1 MEQRRLLDQLNT
13 NLESPL
19 PENNN
24 FLQYVKVFSEVTA
37 NIRASVDLETIF
49 QTTNKKVCEL
59 LQIDRV
65 AVYRFNSDWGGEF
78 VQNYE
83 FISQN
88 WKTLLTHNSTT
99 IWDDTYLQE
108 TQGGRYRN
116 NDTFAVDDIYQIN
129 HSPCHIQLLEQLY
142 IKAYAIAPIF
152 VDKKL
157 WGLLAAYQLSE
168 SRQWQKFEVQF
179 LHQIADQLGLALQ
192 QAKLLAQ
199 VSQQN
204 FDLQKVI
211 DQRQIL
217 SEITAKMRALVDLET
232 IFQTTNKKVCELLQI
247 DRVAVYCFNSD
258 WGGEFVQNYEFISQN
273 WKTLLTHNSTTIWDD
288 TYLQE
293 TRGGRYRNNET
304 FAVDDIYQTN
314 HSPCHIQLLE
324 QFYIKA
330 YAIAPI
336 FVGKKLWGLLAAYQL
351 SESRQW
357 QKSEVQFLH
366 QIADQFG
373 LALQQADLQK
383 LAERYNSL
391 SNFLL
396 KKGQFLEIAREDI
409 QRYVEKNQPLIK

>member
-1 MEQRRLLDQLNT
+1 MEQERLLDRLNT

-19 PENNN
+19 QKNTD

-37 NIRASVDLETIF
+37 NIRAAVDLERIF
-49 QTTNKKVCEL
+49 QTTNKNVCEL

-65 AVYRFNSDWGGEF
+65 AVYCFNSDWGGEF
-78 VQNYE
+78 IPNYE
-83 FISQN
+83 FISPS
-88 WKTLLTHNSTT
+88 WKSLLTQNSTT

-108 TQGGRYRN
+108 TRGGRYRN
-116 NDTFAVDDIYQIN
+116 NETFAVDDIHQTN
-129 HSPCHIQLLEQLY
+129 HSPCHIQLLEQFY

-168 SRQWQKFEVQF
+168 SRQWKKSEVQF
-179 LHQIADQLGLALQ
+179 LHQIADQFGLALQ
-192 QAKLLAQ
+192 QANLLAQ

-204 FDLQKVI
+204 FDLQKTI
-211 DQRQIL
+211 EQKQIV
-217 SEITAKMRALVDLET
+217 SDITAKMRALVDLET

-258 WGGEFVQNYEFISQN
+258 WGGEFIPNYEFISPS
-273 WKTLLTHNSTTIWDD
+273 WKSLLTQNSTTIWDD

-304 FAVDDIYQTN
+304 FAVDDIYQTS

-336 FVGKKLWGLLAAYQL
+336 FVGKKVWGLLAAYQL

-357 QKSEVQFLH
+357 KKSEVQFLH

-373 LALQQADLQK
+373 LALQHADLQK
-383 LAERYNSL
+383 LAERYQSL

-409 QRYVEKNQPLIK
+409 QRYVDKNQLVNY

>member
-1 MEQRRLLDQLNT
+1 MEQKRLLNQLNP
-13 NLESPL
+13 NLEIPL
-19 PENNN
+19 SENTD
-24 FLQYVKVFSEVTA
+24 FLQDFKVFSQITA

-65 AVYRFNSDWGGEF
+65 AVYCFHPDWGGKF

-83 FISQN
+83 FISPN
-88 WKTLLTHNSTT
+88 WKSLLTHKSTT

-116 NDTFAVDDIYQIN
+116 N
-129 HSPCHIQLLEQLY
+129 
-142 IKAYAIAPIF
+142 
-152 VDKKL
+152 
-157 WGLLAAYQLSE
+157 
-168 SRQWQKFEVQF
+168 
-179 LHQIADQLGLALQ
+179 
-192 QAKLLAQ
+192 
-199 VSQQN
+199 
-204 FDLQKVI
+204 
-211 DQRQIL
+211 
-217 SEITAKMRALVDLET
+217 
-232 IFQTTNKKVCELLQI
+232 
-247 DRVAVYCFNSD
+247 
-258 WGGEFVQNYEFISQN
+258 
-273 WKTLLTHNSTTIWDD
+273 
-288 TYLQE
+288 
-293 TRGGRYRNNET
+293 ET
-304 FAVDDIYQTN
+304 FAVDDIHQTN

-351 SESRQW
+351 SESRKW

-366 QIADQFG
+366 HIADQLGLALQQAKLLAQVRQQNFDLQKVIEQRQIFSEITANIRVSVDLETIFQTTNKKVCELLQIDRVAVYCFNPDWSGKFVQNYEFISPNWKSLLTHKSTTIWDDTYLQETQGGRYRNNETFAVDDIHQTNHSPCHIQLLEQFHIKAYAIAPIFVGKKLWGLLAAYQLSESRKWQKSEVQFLHHIADQLG

-383 LAERYNSL
+383 LAERYHSL

-409 QRYVEKNQPLIK
+409 QRYVEKNQPVIK